1 MAISVRTDPLRNF
14 KFRVSINQP
23 NISGIATLG
32 FASVSGLSVQNEMIA
47 YREGGWNTSP
57 HKMVGQSDFA
67 PLSLSRGIMPNQ
79 AQLWDWQS
87 YIYYFQMGDGK
98 LDATNSTAYRCD
110 IQIDVFDH
118 PITRNVSP
126 DNPGPVKLRY
136 KVFNAWPGA
145 FAVNDLD
152 ATSNALL
159 INQMTIHHE
168 GFSIDY
174 L

>member
-1 MAISVRTDPLRNF
+1 MAFSVRTDPLRNF
-14 KFRVSINQP
+14 KFRVAIDAGVD
-23 NISGIATLG
+23 GIAQLG

-67 PLSLSRGIMPNQ
+67 PISLSRGIMPNQ
-79 AQLWDWQS
+79 PQLWQWQS
-87 YIYYFQMGDGK
+87 FIYYFQMGEGNLSDPKG
-98 LDATNSTAYRCD
+98 YRCD

-118 PITRNVSP
+118 PITKGVSEA
-126 DNPGPVKLRY
+126 NPGPARLRY
-136 KVFNAWPGA
+136 KLHNAWPGA

-159 INQMTIHHE
+159 ISQMTIHHE